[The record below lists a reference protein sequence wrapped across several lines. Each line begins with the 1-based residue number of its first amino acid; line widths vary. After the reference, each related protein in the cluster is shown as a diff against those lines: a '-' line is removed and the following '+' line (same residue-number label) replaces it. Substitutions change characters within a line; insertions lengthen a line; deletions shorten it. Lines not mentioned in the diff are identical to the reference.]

1 MATMLLVAMAASCL
15 VGLVASI
22 LMTRASNYSAVT
34 NLLFG
39 AIVVLTIFGL
49 LYLLVIVA
57 ERRTFGCLHRSTRRV
72 SAHI

>member
-1 MATMLLVAMAASCL
+1 MATTLLVAVAATCL
-15 VGLVASI
+15 FGFVASY
-22 LMTRASNYSAVT
+22 LMTRASSFSAVT

-57 ERRTFGCLHRSTRRV
+57 ERRTFG
-72 SAHI
+72 